1 MGYQLLIT
9 PCKNKIISA
18 LYDGK
23 RPVQFSVEEQEPQK
37 IRVGGIYVGRVA
49 NIVSNINA
57 AFVEIKPG
65 IMGYLALGQAA
76 APITAD
82 THPDGR
88 IHAGDELVV
97 QVEREPIKS
106 KLASVTTNINLTGK
120 FAVLIH
126 GKSGVGVSSKITDPA
141 VRARL
146 KELFSGYAGRQEQGQ
161 EPADTLQPRHTVDTG
176 YGCGFIV
183 RTNAAQAGEGELT
196 AELAGLK
203 RRYEKLLLNGIHRTR
218 FSVLEEPLPAYLCGL
233 RDQYSGQLEEFV
245 TDDPALYGQMYAY
258 LSEYQ
263 TEDLSKLKLYQEEL
277 PLKVLYSLE
286 HRLREA
292 LQKKVWLKSGASL
305 VIEPTEALTVIDVN
319 TGKAV
324 KGREKI
330 EKHFLKINLEAAK
343 EIAYQIR
350 LRNLSGIILVD
361 FIDMQ
366 EDGAVDT
373 LMRTLREYLAEDPV
387 KTTLVDITPLHL
399 VEITRKKVRR
409 PLHEEG
415 MVFHGKN
422 ECDAPVGTGED

>member
-9 PCKNKIISA
+9 PCGNKIISA

-23 RPVQFSVEEQEPQK
+23 RPVQFSVDEPKQPE
-37 IRVGGIYVGRVA
+37 ICVGGIYVGRVE

-57 AFVEIKPG
+57 AFVELKPG
-65 IMGYLALGQAA
+65 VMGYLALEQAA

-82 THPDGR
+82 THADGR

-106 KLASVTTNINLTGK
+106 KLASVTTNVNLTGK
-120 FAVLIH
+120 YAVLVH
-126 GKSGVGVSSKITDPA
+126 GKSGIGVSSKITDPA

-146 KELFSGYAGRQEQGQ
+146 KELFLGYAGDGQ
-161 EPADTLQPRHTVDTG
+161 EVAGLSPAHPEKNKSA
-176 YGCGFIV
+176 GCGFIV
-183 RTNAAQAGEGELT
+183 RTNAGEAGEEEL
-196 AELAGLK
+196 LK
-203 RRYEKLLLNGIHRTR
+203 EVKALRQRYERLLTNGIHRTR
-218 FSVLEEPLPAYLCGL
+218 FSVLEEPLPSYLCGL
-233 RDQYSGQLEEFV
+233 RDQYSGQVEAFV
-245 TDDPALYGQMYAY
+245 TDEPVLYEQMHDY
-258 LSEYQ
+258 LSQYQ
-263 TEDLSKLKLYQEEL
+263 REDLPKLKLYPGEV

-324 KGREKI
+324 KGREKT
-330 EKHFLKINLEAAK
+330 EKHFLRINLEAAK

-366 EDGAVDT
+366 EAGAVDT
-373 LMRTLREYLAEDPV
+373 LMQTLREALAEDPV

-422 ECDAPVGTGED
+422 ECDAPALAGQD